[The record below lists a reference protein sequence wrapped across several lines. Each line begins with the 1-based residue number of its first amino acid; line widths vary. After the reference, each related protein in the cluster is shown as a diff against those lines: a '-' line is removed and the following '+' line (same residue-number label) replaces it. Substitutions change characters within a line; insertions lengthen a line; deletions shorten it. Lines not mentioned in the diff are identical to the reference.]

1 METKIIK
8 NYLYNLSYQILMVL
22 SPLITT
28 PYISRVLHAD
38 GVGIYSY
45 TFTMATAFAL
55 FAALGVN
62 TYGQREIAYCG
73 DDIKQ
78 RSKTFWE
85 LFIVRVITTG
95 VVGIS
100 YIVFSFTYSQYT
112 VYLLTQ
118 SFIVFATMIDISW
131 LYQGIEEFKLI
142 AVRNIIIKLITISL
156 IFVFVKES
164 TDLILYILINSISTF
179 LSFFIFFVD
188 IRKHIQKV
196 SFSELRFQK
205 HLKGT
210 IEFFIPLIATQIY
223 SQLDKIMLG
232 AITNDA
238 FQNGYYEQSRKII
251 NILIMVTT
259 SINGVMYP
267 RISRLFANN
276 EHDEIRKLYQ
286 SSIKMIWLLLVPM
299 MIGIVLVSD
308 NFVGWFFGDGYDQV
322 AILMK
327 LSAPLLLF
335 MTLGNF
341 VGMQYLI
348 PTGKQN
354 KMTLIYIVSAIINII
369 LNSFFIVRLQSVGA
383 IIASMIAEA
392 VSCFIQLYLIKKSQY
407 DFKLL
412 AGAWRYMVSGLFMGA
427 GIYLL
432 QICSSITGILQTVIE
447 VLVAMLI
454 YAIGLIITK
463 EENAFM
469 VIGKIKTML

>member
-8 NYLYNLSYQILMVL
+8 NYIYNLSYQILMVL

-45 TFTMATAFAL
+45 TFTIATAFAL

-73 DDIKQ
+73 DNIEL

-85 LFIVRVITTG
+85 LFVARVIMTS
-95 VVGIS
+95 VIGIC
-100 YIVFSFTYSQYT
+100 YIIFSFSYSKYKT
-112 VYLLTQ
+112 YLLAQ

-142 AVRNIIIKLITISL
+142 AVRNIIIKLITVSL
-156 IFVFVKES
+156 IFAFVKEPN
-164 TDLILYILINSISTF
+164 DIVLYILVNSISSFGSSF
-179 LSFFIFFVD
+179 LFFID
-188 IRKHIQKV
+188 IRKHIQKIP
-196 SFSELRFQK
+196 FTELEFQK
-205 HLKGT
+205 HIKGT

-232 AITNDA
+232 AITNDE

-267 RISRLFANN
+267 RISKLFANN
-276 EHDEIRKLYQ
+276 EHSEICIFYQ
-286 SSIKMIWLLLVPM
+286 RSIKMIWLLLCPM
-299 MIGIVLVSD
+299 MVGIVLVSD
-308 NFVGWFFGDGYDQV
+308 NFVSWFFGEGFYQV
-322 AILMK
+322 SILMK

-341 VGMQYLI
+341 VGMQYLS

-354 KMTLIYIVSAIINII
+354 KMTLIYLASAIINVI
-369 LNSFFIVRLQSVGA
+369 LNSILIYRLQSVGA

-392 VSCFIQLYLIKKSQY
+392 FSCVVQLFIIKKS
-407 DFKLL
+407 
-412 AGAWRYMVSGLFMGA
+412 RYNFNILDGIWKYIISSLVMGIS
-427 GIYLL
+427 IYLL
-432 QICSSITGILQTVIE
+432 QMYSSITGFLQTIIE
-447 VLVAMLI
+447 VLVAIFI
-454 YAIGLIITK
+454 YTIGIIVTRDQ
-463 EENAFM
+463 
-469 VIGKIKTML
+469 L

>member
-1 METKIIK
+1 
-8 NYLYNLSYQILMVL
+8 
-22 SPLITT
+22 
-28 PYISRVLHAD
+28 
-38 GVGIYSY
+38 
-45 TFTMATAFAL
+45 
-55 FAALGVN
+55 
-62 TYGQREIAYCG
+62 
-73 DDIKQ
+73 
-78 RSKTFWE
+78 
-85 LFIVRVITTG
+85 
-95 VVGIS
+95 
-100 YIVFSFTYSQYT
+100 
-112 VYLLTQ
+112 
-118 SFIVFATMIDISW
+118 MIDISW

-341 VGMQYLI
+341 VGMQYLS

-369 LNSFFIVRLQSVGA
+369 LNSFFY
-383 IIASMIAEA
+383 
-392 VSCFIQLYLIKKSQY
+392 C
-407 DFKLL
+407 
-412 AGAWRYMVSGLFMGA
+412 
-427 GIYLL
+427 
-432 QICSSITGILQTVIE
+432 SITISGRNYCFNDCRSCILF
-447 VLVAMLI
+447 
-454 YAIGLIITK
+454 YSIIF
-463 EENAFM
+463 N
-469 VIGKIKTML
+469 